1 MNTFKNVSNSLVLL
15 FLVLIGLN
23 LTYAATNVIDVTIS
37 EYVNEELLY
46 NPLKASSGLY
56 VDANENRSI
65 YSMNGNIFIQ
75 NNHATEAAQD
85 ILLNITGISNI
96 YNVTNSAGKLSY
108 VSEFNTGSDYMILYI
123 PDLGSGDNTTLSYN
137 VNSTTV
143 APILNFTTSYSDSKI
158 FGGLPLGVTDTVEN
172 VMNSSMYPDTCI
184 YDINITQ
191 NALTV
196 IQPSGNLNFT
206 YDDTSMGGLDASNA
220 SFTANNRTINWNLF
234 NTACLNSGNLTNINY
249 SVKTPTGL
257 ESADDY
263 KFINTSIKYKTNV
276 TISNIQIAVID
287 ASTDLDLSFQKYLNN
302 TLPGDNASWK
312 ISANVS
318 SASEI
323 TVNLTSVTL
332 WVSTRNGTGTG
343 FTNPS
348 IRDTDTVTGSDL
360 LKIYNP
366 NIALNSSIADWSN
379 TVPSDEWY
387 FNYTFSSSPIV
398 WMDIENN
405 IINDGVQFTNKS
417 ITYANNSIYIKE
429 IYLVT
434 GYWLEIFKNITR
446 LADNNYTVFIE
457 VKNLGTSPT
466 PANQVV
472 YIYNFLPIAFNL
484 TSPFVFST
492 STWYNTTSAN
502 ETLNDAIYNG
512 TMFQYGLLP
521 NSNPSSSSLAAFG
534 GTSNANNTWSVTYNI
549 TGSGEFNF
557 EDLFLTGVD
566 PLHVDEVGSIKAL
579 SVEGAYNIL
588 SNKLELLLGM
598 TAIVI
603 AALAVLL

>member
-1 MNTFKNVSNSLVLL
+1 MNTFNRVSKLILLL
-15 FLVLIGLN
+15 FLILFGLN
-23 LTYAATNVIDVTIS
+23 LTFAATNVIDVTIS
-37 EYVNEELLY
+37 EYINEEVLY
-46 NPLKASSGLY
+46 NPLKATTGLF

-65 YSMNGNIFIQ
+65 YLVNGNIFIQ
-75 NNHATEAAQD
+75 NNHATEAVQN
-85 ILLNITGISNI
+85 IILNITGISNI

-108 VSEFNTGSDYMILYI
+108 VSDFNSGSDYMLILI
-123 PDLGSGDNTTLSYN
+123 PDLGAGENTTLSYN
-137 VNSTTV
+137 INSTTV
-143 APILNFTTSYSDSKI
+143 APVLNFTSSYSDSKI
-158 FGGLPLGVTDTVEN
+158 FGGLALGVTDNVQN
-172 VMNSSMYPDTCI
+172 VMNSSVYPNTCI

-191 NALTV
+191 NALTI
-196 IQPSGNLNFT
+196 IQASGNLNFT

-220 SFTANNRTINWNLF
+220 SFTANNRTINWNLWAAGCF
-234 NTACLNSGNLTNINY
+234 NSGNLTNINY
-249 SVKTPTGL
+249 SVKTPNNL
-257 ESADDY
+257 EAADDY
-263 KFINTSIKYKTNV
+263 KFINTTIKYKTNV
-276 TISNIQIAVID
+276 STSNIQIAIIN

-302 TLPGDNASWK
+302 TLSGDNASWK

-318 SASEI
+318 SSSDI
-323 TVNLTSVTL
+323 TINLTTVSL

-348 IRDTDTVTGSDL
+348 IRDVDTISGSDL

-366 NIALNSSIADWSN
+366 GMTLNSSLADWSN
-379 TVPSDEWY
+379 TVANDEWY

-398 WMDIENN
+398 WMDIENS
-405 IINDGVQFTNKS
+405 IINDGVQITNKS
-417 ITYANNSIYIKE
+417 ITYGNNSIYIKE

-434 GYWLEIFKNITR
+434 GYWLQIFKNITR
-446 LADNNYTVFIE
+446 LGDNNYSVFIE

-466 PANQVV
+466 PKNQVV
-472 YIYNFLPIAFNL
+472 YIYNFLPIGFNL
-484 TSPFVFST
+484 TSSFVFSS

-502 ETLNDAIYNG
+502 ETLNDITYNG

-521 NSNPSSSSLAAFG
+521 NSNPTSSSLDAFG
-534 GTSNANNTWSVTYNI
+534 GTSNANNTWSVTYNV
-549 TGSGEFNF
+549 TGLGEFNF

-579 SVEGAYNIL
+579 SIEGAYNIL
-588 SNKLELLLGM
+588 SNKLELLLGA

>member
-1 MNTFKNVSNSLVLL
+1 MNTFNRVSKLIVLL
-15 FLVLIGLN
+15 FLILFGLN
-23 LTYAATNVIDVTIS
+23 LTFAATNVIDVTIS
-37 EYVNEELLY
+37 EYINEEVLY
-46 NPLKASSGLY
+46 NPLKATTGLF

-65 YSMNGNIFIQ
+65 YLVNGNIFIQ
-75 NNHATEAAQD
+75 NNHATEAVQN
-85 ILLNITGISNI
+85 IILNITGISNI

-108 VSEFNTGSDYMILYI
+108 VSDFNSGSDYMLILI
-123 PDLGSGDNTTLSYN
+123 PDLGAGENTTLSYN

-143 APILNFTTSYSDSKI
+143 APVLNFTSSYSDSKI
-158 FGGLPLGVTDTVEN
+158 FGGLALGVTDNVQN
-172 VMNSSMYPDTCI
+172 VMNSSVYPNTCI

-191 NALTV
+191 NALTI
-196 IQPSGNLNFT
+196 IQASGNLNFT
-206 YDDTSMGGLDASNA
+206 YNDTSMGGLDASNA
-220 SFTANNRTINWNLF
+220 SFTANNRTINWNLWAGGCF
-234 NTACLNSGNLTNINY
+234 NSGNLTNINY
-249 SVKTPTGL
+249 SVKTPNNL

-263 KFINTSIKYKTNV
+263 KFINTTIKYKTNV
-276 TISNIQIAVID
+276 STSNIQIAVIN

-302 TLPGDNASWK
+302 TLLGDNASWK

-318 SASEI
+318 SSSDI
-323 TVNLTSVTL
+323 TINLTTVSL

-348 IRDTDTVTGSDL
+348 IRDVDTISGSDL

-366 NIALNSSIADWSN
+366 GMTLNSSLADWSN
-379 TVPSDEWY
+379 TVANDEWY

-398 WMDIENN
+398 WMDIENS
-405 IINDGVQFTNKS
+405 IINDGVQITNKS
-417 ITYANNSIYIKE
+417 ITYGNNSIYIKE

-434 GYWLEIFKNITR
+434 GYWLQIFKNITR
-446 LADNNYTVFIE
+446 LGDNNYSVFIE

-466 PANQVV
+466 PKNQVV
-472 YIYNFLPIAFNL
+472 YIYNFLPIGFNL
-484 TSPFVFST
+484 TSSFVFSS

-502 ETLNDAIYNG
+502 ETLNDITYNG

-521 NSNPSSSSLAAFG
+521 NSNPTSSSLDAFG
-534 GTSNANNTWSVTYNI
+534 GTSNANNTWSVTYNV
-549 TGSGEFNF
+549 TGLGEFNF

-579 SVEGAYNIL
+579 SIEGAYNIL
-588 SNKLELLLGM
+588 SNKLELLLGA